1 MVFVEAMG
9 GILQVALDLTELV
22 KAADIAT
29 RVASHTLC
37 RSVWIEVGT
46 PLLKAWGKIAVK
58 ALKNLTNCFI
68 VVDTKTMDVPSI
80 EGGVLLDAGGDAF
93 TVLAVADNEVVREAV
108 ETARSRGKMVIADL
122 IGHPRPVERAVELDG
137 MGVDVILYHVGISV
151 QKARGLTALDMEK
164 EVEELRRR
172 VSARIAVA
180 GGLKP
185 GAVRSLVLK
194 GADIV
199 VVGSAITR
207 AEDPLRVVDEILEEI
222 KV

>member
-1 MVFVEAMG
+1 MG

-151 QKARGLTALDMEK
+151 QKARGLTALDMER